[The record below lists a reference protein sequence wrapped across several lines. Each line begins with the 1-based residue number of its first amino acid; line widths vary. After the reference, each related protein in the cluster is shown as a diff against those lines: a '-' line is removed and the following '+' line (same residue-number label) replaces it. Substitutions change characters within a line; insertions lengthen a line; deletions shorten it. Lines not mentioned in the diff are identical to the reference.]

1 MIQIKYK
8 ILNLDGTDT
17 VRKIEF
23 CKNHEK
29 NFPILY
35 KASLQS
41 MENDR
46 RARLDDFLTI
56 CGFKIAGA
64 IKYGGE
70 ESCARRL
77 QRMFSTARYDLGV
90 LKITVEVA
98 IDSIPKKLFVFN

>member
-8 ILNLDGTDT
+8 ILNSDGTGT

-41 MENDR
+41 MENDSR
-46 RARLDDFLTI
+46 TRLDDFLTI
-56 CGFKIAGA
+56 CGFKIVGA
-64 IKYGGE
+64 IRYGGE
-70 ESCARRL
+70 ESCTRRL
-77 QRMFSTARYDLGV
+77 QRMFSTVRHDLGT
-90 LKITVEVA
+90 LRITAEVA
-98 IDSIPKKLFVFN
+98 IDSIPKRLFVLH

>member
-1 MIQIKYK
+1 MIQIKYR
-8 ILNLDGTDT
+8 ILNTDGTGT

-41 MENDR
+41 MENDS

-56 CGFKIAGA
+56 CGFKIVRA
-64 IKYGGE
+64 IRHGGE

-77 QRMFSTARYDLGV
+77 QRMFSTTRHDLGM

-98 IDSIPKKLFVFN
+98 IDSIPKRLFVLN